1 MASNKKSV
9 KNFIAV
15 WDNTG
20 LESIFDVDAEMAQRD
35 AYEKRKLWNILK
47 DEKMLEYRSSI
58 PLQLLILRAR
68 ANSQRHYEIYQFTTD
83 GLDMDDVKSMFED
96 NPQFVVNHIR
106 KNGRKIYSDRFEVKK
121 NSVIV

>member
-9 KNFIAV
+9 KNFIAM

-58 PLQLLILRAR
+58 PLQSLILRAR

-83 GLDMDDVKSMFED
+83 GIDMDDVKSMFED
-96 NPQFVVNHIR
+96 NPQFIVNHIR
-106 KNGRKIYSDRFEVKK
+106 KNGRKIYSDRFEIKK
-121 NSVIV
+121 SVIV

>member
-9 KNFIAV
+9 KNFIAM

-58 PLQLLILRAR
+58 PLQSLILRAR

-83 GLDMDDVKSMFED
+83 GIDIDDVKSMFED
-96 NPQFVVNHIR
+96 NPQFIVNHIR
-106 KNGRKIYSDRFEVKK
+106 KNGRKIYSDRFEIK

>member
-9 KNFIAV
+9 KNFIAM

-58 PLQLLILRAR
+58 PLQSLILRAR

-83 GLDMDDVKSMFED
+83 GIDMDDVKSMFED
-96 NPQFVVNHIR
+96 NPQFIVNHIR
-106 KNGRKIYSDRFEVKK
+106 KNGRKIYSDRFEVK

>member
-1 MASNKKSV
+1 MM
-9 KNFIAV
+9 KNYIAM
-15 WDNTG
+15 WDNLG
-20 LESIFDVDAEMAQRD
+20 LECIFDVDAEMAQRD

-58 PLQLLILRAR
+58 PLQSLILRAR

-83 GLDMDDVKSMFED
+83 GIDMDDVKSMFED
-96 NPQFVVNHIR
+96 NPQFIVNHIR
-106 KNGRKIYSDRFEVKK
+106 KNGRKIYSDRFEVK

>member
-9 KNFIAV
+9 KNFIAM

-20 LESIFDVDAEMAQRD
+20 LECIFDVDVEMAQRD

-58 PLQLLILRAR
+58 PLQSLILRAR

-83 GLDMDDVKSMFED
+83 GIDMDDVKSMFED
-96 NPQFVVNHIR
+96 NPQFIVNHIR
-106 KNGRKIYSDRFEVKK
+106 KNGRKIYSDRFEIKK
-121 NSVIV
+121 SVIV

>member
-9 KNFIAV
+9 KNFIAM
-15 WDNTG
+15 WDNLG
-20 LESIFDVDAEMAQRD
+20 LECIFDVDAEMAQRD

-58 PLQLLILRAR
+58 PLQSLILRAR

-83 GLDMDDVKSMFED
+83 GIDMDDVKSMFED
-96 NPQFVVNHIR
+96 NPQFIVNHIR
-106 KNGRKIYSDRFEVKK
+106 KNGRKIYSDRFEVK
-121 NSVIV
+121 NSVII

>member
-9 KNFIAV
+9 KNFIAM

-20 LESIFDVDAEMAQRD
+20 LECIFDVDAEMAQRD

-58 PLQLLILRAR
+58 PLQSLILRAR

-83 GLDMDDVKSMFED
+83 GIDMDDVKSMFED
-96 NPQFVVNHIR
+96 NPQFIVNHIR
-106 KNGRKIYSDRFEVKK
+106 KNGRKIYSDRFEIKK
-121 NSVIV
+121 SVIV

>member
-9 KNFIAV
+9 KNFIAM

-20 LESIFDVDAEMAQRD
+20 LECIFDVDAEMAQRD

-47 DEKMLEYRSSI
+47 DEKMLEYRPSI
-58 PLQLLILRAR
+58 PLQSLILRAR

-83 GLDMDDVKSMFED
+83 GIDMDDVKSMFED
-96 NPQFVVNHIR
+96 NPQFIVNHIR
-106 KNGRKIYSDRFEVKK
+106 KNGRKIYSDRFEVK

>member
-9 KNFIAV
+9 KNFIAM
-15 WDNTG
+15 WNNQG
-20 LESIFDVDAEMAQRD
+20 LECIFDVDAEMAQRD

-58 PLQLLILRAR
+58 PLQSLILRAR

-83 GLDMDDVKSMFED
+83 GIDMDDVKSMFED
-96 NPQFVVNHIR
+96 NPQFIVNHIR
-106 KNGRKIYSDRFEVKK
+106 KNGRKIYSDRFEIK

>member
-9 KNFIAV
+9 KNFIAM

-20 LESIFDVDAEMAQRD
+20 LECIFDVDAEMAQRD

-47 DEKMLEYRSSI
+47 DEKMLEYRPSI
-58 PLQLLILRAR
+58 PLQSMILRAKY
-68 ANSQRHYEIYQFTTD
+68 NSQRHYEIYQFVTD

-96 NPQFVVNHIR
+96 NPQFIVNHIR
-106 KNGRKIYSDRFEVKK
+106 KNGKKIFSERFQLDK
-121 NSVIV
+121 SVIV

>member
-9 KNFIAV
+9 KNFIAM

-58 PLQLLILRAR
+58 PLQSLILRAR

-83 GLDMDDVKSMFED
+83 GIDMDDVKSMFED

-106 KNGRKIYSDRFEVKK
+106 KNGRKIYSDRFEVK

>member
-9 KNFIAV
+9 KNFIAM

-58 PLQLLILRAR
+58 PLQLLILRAK

-96 NPQFVVNHIR
+96 NPQFIVNHIR
-106 KNGRKIYSDRFEVKK
+106 KNGRKIFSERFELKK
-121 NSVIV
+121 SVIV

>member
-9 KNFIAV
+9 KNFIAM

-47 DEKMLEYRSSI
+47 DEKMLEYRPSI
-58 PLQLLILRAR
+58 PLQSLILRAR

-83 GLDMDDVKSMFED
+83 GIDMDDVKSMFED
-96 NPQFVVNHIR
+96 NPQFIVDHIR
-106 KNGRKIYSDRFEVKK
+106 KIGSKIYSDRLEQHRV
-121 NSVIV
+121 VIT

>member
-9 KNFIAV
+9 RNFIAM

-58 PLQLLILRAR
+58 PLQLLILRAK

-83 GLDMDDVKSMFED
+83 GLGMDDVKSMFED
-96 NPQFVVNHIR
+96 NPQFIVNHIR
-106 KNGRKIYSDRFEVKK
+106 KNGRKIYSDRFEIKK
-121 NSVIV
+121 SVIV

>member
-9 KNFIAV
+9 KNFIAM

-47 DEKMLEYRSSI
+47 DEKMLEYRPSI
-58 PLQLLILRAR
+58 PLQSMILRAKY
-68 ANSQRHYEIYQFTTD
+68 NSQRHYEIYQFVTD

-96 NPQFVVNHIR
+96 SPQFIVNHIR
-106 KNGRKIYSDRFEVKK
+106 KNGKKIYSDRLEQHRV
-121 NSVIV
+121 VIT

>member
-9 KNFIAV
+9 KNFIAM

-58 PLQLLILRAR
+58 PLQSLILRAR

-83 GLDMDDVKSMFED
+83 GIDMDDVKSMFED
-96 NPQFVVNHIR
+96 NPQFIVNHIR
-106 KNGRKIYSDRFEVKK
+106 KNGRKIYSDRFEIK

>member
-9 KNFIAV
+9 KNFIAM

-58 PLQLLILRAR
+58 PLQLLILRAK

-83 GLDMDDVKSMFED
+83 GLDMDDVKSMFKD
-96 NPQFVVNHIR
+96 NPQFIVNHIR
-106 KNGRKIYSDRFEVKK
+106 KNGKKIFSERFELKK
-121 NSVIV
+121 SVIV

>member
-9 KNFIAV
+9 KNFIAM

-58 PLQLLILRAR
+58 PLQSLILRAR

-83 GLDMDDVKSMFED
+83 GIDIDDVKSMFED
-96 NPQFVVNHIR
+96 NPQFIVNHIR
-106 KNGRKIYSDRFEVKK
+106 KNGRKIYSDRFEVK

>member
-9 KNFIAV
+9 KNFIAM

-58 PLQLLILRAR
+58 PLQSLILRAR

-83 GLDMDDVKSMFED
+83 GIDMDDVKSMFED
-96 NPQFVVNHIR
+96 NPQFIVNHIR
-106 KNGRKIYSDRFEVKK
+106 KNGRKIYSDRFEPSKA
-121 NSVIV
+121 VIV